1 MTLLDVRNLRKSWP
15 QPLAASLISARRPA
29 PVIED
34 LSLRIGHGETLGIV
48 GPSGCGKSTLART
61 IARLTPADAGQV
73 IFAGEDWLQ
82 LAPARLRRCRRLMQ
96 MVFQDPVTA
105 FHPRATVTGALAPAL
120 RLHPGLAR
128 SMWSWRDYSQHD
140 FSQHDYS
147 RHDFS
152 RRQAEL
158 LDQVGLDPALDRQP
172 VATLSGGQRQ
182 RLAIAR
188 AIATGPRLII
198 LDEAVSALDTSI
210 RRQILELLVRL
221 QRELGLAYLFIG
233 HDLAVVRA
241 ISHRIA
247 VMEAGRIIETGETE
261 DLLAR
266 PGSALLA
273 RLIAAVPPLYPSPPP
288 PARSLP

>member
-1 MTLLDVRNLRKSWP
+1 
-15 QPLAASLISARRPA
+15 
-29 PVIED
+29 VIED

-48 GPSGCGKSTLART
+48 GPSGCGKSTLARV
-61 IARLTPADAGQV
+61 IARLTPADAGRV

-82 LAPARLRRCRRLMQ
+82 LSPPALRRHRRLMQ
-96 MVFQDPVTA
+96 MVFQDPLTA
-105 FHPRATVTGALAPAL
+105 FHPRASVTGALAPAL
-120 RLHPGLAR
+120 RLQPGLAR
-128 SMWSWRDYSQHD
+128 CNRP
-140 FSQHDYS
+140 
-147 RHDFS
+147 

-158 LDQVGLDPALDRQP
+158 LEQVGLDPALDRRA
-172 VATLSGGQRQ
+172 VSTLSGGQRQ

-188 AIATGPRLII
+188 AIATEPRLII

-247 VMEAGRIIETGETE
+247 VMAGGRIIETGETE
-261 DLLAR
+261 ALIAR
-266 PGSALLA
+266 PATALLA
-273 RLIAAVPPLYPSPPP
+273 GLIAAVPPLHPAPSRPPATTDAAQSP
-288 PARSLP
+288 TPDPQPPFPARSLP